1 HFRSDP
7 DHGPGQ
13 VVPQDEGWAI
23 RQDRLELATADLRI
37 QKIEPGRV
45 DRDQNI
51 VIPQRGFRHFA
62 EAQSAIL
69 EFVEDEGFH
78 DDLFSN
84 LLPDGRWL
92 GCQSAAR
99 KRAVAGKLLG
109 KLKMRAIP
117 GIRHTAGRAS
127 ACPHGRQTFP
137 EIPGPPPRSLARS
150 DLSVRATYR

>member
-1 HFRSDP
+1 
-7 DHGPGQ
+7 HGPCQ
-13 VVPQDEGWAI
+13 VMPQDEGWAI
-23 RQDRLELATADLRI
+23 RQDGLELATADLRI

-62 EAQSAIL
+62 KAQAIL

-84 LLPDGRWL
+84 LPPHRQWL

-99 KRAVAGKLLG
+99 KRAVASGKLLG
-109 KLKMRAIP
+109 KMKMRAMP
-117 GIRHTAGRAS
+117 GIRHMVGRAS
-127 ACPHGRQTFP
+127 AYPHGRQTFP
-137 EIPGPPPRSLARS
+137 EIPGPPPRSLSRS
-150 DLSVRATYR
+150 DPSVRATYR